1 MAASLYSYPYL
12 DHFPLST
19 SIPSIPQNPD
29 IIIGSLGAFSGSKS
43 PSCLHLPSSPGK
55 KQGTLWQVPKGT
67 RAGRCWNQSMKW
79 RGLSS
84 PQRVGC
90 PPTLSWSC
98 HLSGGHHSL
107 QGSQV
112 KALSD
117 QGPVKFKALQ
127 FPTSSPS
134 HPTLNSLLQPFSAGE
149 QGPVVWSLGL
159 SYCCTLRLILLSLSI
174 IRHPLTHHSRQLI
187 TTFSGIF
194 PYPFPQ
200 ATEKWKY

>member
-1 MAASLYSYPYL
+1 MPFLGPSLLLVSTYLPPQERNEGPYGRCPREPEL
-12 DHFPLST
+12 A
-19 SIPSIPQNPD
+19 
-29 IIIGSLGAFSGSKS
+29 GA
-43 PSCLHLPSSPGK
+43 
-55 KQGTLWQVPKGT
+55 GT
-67 RAGRCWNQSMKW
+67 RAWSGEDSLHLK
-79 RGLSS
+79 GLGVL
-84 PQRVGC
+84 QHC
-90 PPTLSWSC
+90 LEAAIF
-98 HLSGGHHSL
+98 LSGGHHSL